1 MSLFLLTTSTNMIF
15 SEYQTW
21 EHVLGQKRSLPSFRK
36 KANKLVAADKSDL
49 DPNSNQANK
58 NFKTKQNAI
67 KQDTDARD
75 STSEALLTDCSWE
88 WSSGKSIDEADKSP
102 KVRVKRHKK
111 YWSSVKKFF
120 SMLLNR
126 F

>member
-111 YWSSVKKFF
+111 YWSSV
-120 SMLLNR
+120 NT
-126 F
+126 